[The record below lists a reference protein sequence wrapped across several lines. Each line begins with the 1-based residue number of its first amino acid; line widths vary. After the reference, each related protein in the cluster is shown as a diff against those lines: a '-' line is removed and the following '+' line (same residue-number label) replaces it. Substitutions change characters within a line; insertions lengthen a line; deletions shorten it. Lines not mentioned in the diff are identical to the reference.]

1 MQHNIAGST
10 PPTQDEYDEAV
21 FGWGLAMYN
30 IILSERTEEKVS
42 QLRTYMG
49 HVASNEVKRLRASAA
64 GMGDKKSPATLRDID
79 KYEALYVRFLECDAL
94 ANADHRMQVV
104 SEESRHFA
112 RKYSAAA
119 FTEMDVLRCK
129 IAAAIIGFY
138 C

>member
-30 IILSERTEEKVS
+30 IILSEHTEEKVS
-42 QLRTYMG
+42 QLRTYMKR
-49 HVASNEVKRLRASAA
+49 VAKSEVDRLRDSAA
-64 GMGDKKSPATLRDID
+64 GMGDKKSPETPRDID

-104 SEESRHFA
+104 SEESRYLA

-119 FTEMDVLRCK
+119 FTEMDALSVK
-129 IAAAIIGFY
+129 ITATIIVT
-138 C
+138 